1 MNNNFKGE
9 FEEKKKMY
17 YLLSQVDLE
26 YFIGNDKKDKPT
38 EHIHANGFL
47 ETVLN
52 SEIGTEVVSIISYQD
67 DSYADIAKAIYRM
80 CIIGLIDDF
89 TQDYSKHSFRILSTR
104 KKNGSYY
111 LRLKEFLMRY
121 YSEERAENEVEKAS
135 VRKGLNE
142 IHKCLGYLTEFI
154 YDKVALKRKRAIDDI
169 RNFCNIG
176 IDTSKDWK
184 EINEDLKDEIYYY
197 FNSKYARE
205 GYMTDNNESF
215 SLLDDTDRGKKSSAE
230 ILFKYMRVVDSDV
243 IGASGSPKDNI
254 KHLQGAVRLIR
265 RGTTDSNATLS
276 LLNVFCLLALK
287 VGNNKNLM
295 NELDKSYI
303 EGYQELKNEIKNHDD
318 FASCISRFKTNL
330 NIHNRNLAIDEDI
343 KHLDDLEIIA
353 ELGYHNSWM
362 DIFTN
367 KYIK

>member
-1 MNNNFKGE
+1 MAYALWRVRDGE
-9 FEEKKKMY
+9 GRTRSRIRSNRAEMRP
-17 YLLSQVDLE
+17 VD
-26 YFIGNDKKDKPT
+26 T
-38 EHIHANGFL
+38 ENGFH
-47 ETVLN
+47 
-52 SEIGTEVVSIISYQD
+52 
-67 DSYADIAKAIYRM
+67 AKI
-80 CIIGLIDDF
+80 
-89 TQDYSKHSFRILSTR
+89 RILSESVSCRR
-104 KKNGSYY
+104 KIRGGGPKRTTPSPRCGRGRFAEAEACLCGSGRMRLRRYRNGCFPYGGFG
-111 LRLKEFLMRY
+111 LRCRLQLFGYAMPVAVGRGCHAVLFAEEFD
-121 YSEERAENEVEKAS
+121 EVRG
-135 VRKGLNE
+135 VGKGA
-142 IHKCLGYLTEFI
+142 CGADFGV

-169 RNFCNIG
+169 RNFCYIG

-230 ILFKYMRVVDSDV
+230 ILFKYMRVGDSDV
-243 IGASGSPKDNI
+243 IGASGAPKDNI